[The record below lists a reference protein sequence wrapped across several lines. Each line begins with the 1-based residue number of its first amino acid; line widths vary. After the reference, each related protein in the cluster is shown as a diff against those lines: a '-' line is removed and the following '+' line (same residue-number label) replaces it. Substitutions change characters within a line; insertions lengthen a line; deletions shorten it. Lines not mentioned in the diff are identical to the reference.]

1 MVAAQD
7 SSAKTGAVPG
17 GPGVVESFYDFFAQI
32 YSSSFTANRPW
43 PTSFRGST
51 APTEAGTSRTDG
63 SFSGPENQLPHARN
77 QPENQSPQHR
87 SRFSMVPGTPQ
98 AAETRSHQPHP
109 LEYGWPGEEIRTPQ
123 KPSKANLPNPSAH
136 VTPRG
141 FPQQDLESTSGP
153 SRTHVLREQ
162 KQRELREQREEAA
175 RQQEVILRQQQQEL
189 REQRE
194 QYLRQRE
201 EELWGKEE
209 ACPEPRQ
216 GDATPT
222 PSRQAKALPQ
232 PPFQKRPEDR
242 QPAQPHRNSQSDTYV
257 ADPEDLID
265 QHVAYFLRKNPEVRG
280 NHSIRRRTVGSY
292 DMDGR
297 EVQIE
302 WQYATEP
309 GGKGFLVVVDGPLRQ
324 PFSDYMKNTE
334 ENATYDGQDLNTS
347 NLHMI
352 ARDRRISFNDTHKV
366 YNRLEAMK
374 VAKEQALVR
383 EKAAGYVKDGRDVPA
398 DELMTKYKKTIQ
410 VKLGLCRPKG
420 VRPSTEEAPPSPEVP
435 QTATPSKP
443 PPAPVNPAR
452 SADPGP
458 PGPSPAGRMP
468 SAQGAPPPLSPSP
481 QPAKRK
487 TLERPNLA
495 ATPQREPSQMPGT
508 GAGTPGLPLPP
519 PLPVPGRGA
528 FASPNPVLLGA
539 GTPTSATSNGIFKTQ
554 LPGAWQQHSTPRTPS
569 GAGPAALLPA
579 APPLPGAGS
588 AWPKQ
593 NGFTLPNYQ
602 RVR

>member
-1 MVAAQD
+1 
-7 SSAKTGAVPG
+7 
-17 GPGVVESFYDFFAQI
+17 
-32 YSSSFTANRPW
+32 
-43 PTSFRGST
+43 
-51 APTEAGTSRTDG
+51 
-63 SFSGPENQLPHARN
+63 
-77 QPENQSPQHR
+77 
-87 SRFSMVPGTPQ
+87 MVPGTPQ

-136 VTPRG
+136 VTPRR
-141 FPQQDLESTSGP
+141 FPEEDLESTSGP

-175 RQQEVILRQQQQEL
+175 KQQEAILRLQQQEL

-209 ACPEPRQ
+209 VRPEPRQ

-232 PPFQKRPEDR
+232 PPFQNRPQDR
-242 QPAQPHRNSQSDTYV
+242 QPAQPHRNSQS
-257 ADPEDLID
+257 DLID

-420 VRPSTEEAPPSPEVP
+420 VRPSAEEAPPSPEVP
-435 QTATPSKP
+435 
-443 PPAPVNPAR
+443 
-452 SADPGP
+452 
-458 PGPSPAGRMP
+458 
-468 SAQGAPPPLSPSP
+468 
-481 QPAKRK
+481 
-487 TLERPNLA
+487 
-495 ATPQREPSQMPGT
+495 
-508 GAGTPGLPLPP
+508 
-519 PLPVPGRGA
+519 
-528 FASPNPVLLGA
+528 
-539 GTPTSATSNGIFKTQ
+539 
-554 LPGAWQQHSTPRTPS
+554 
-569 GAGPAALLPA
+569 
-579 APPLPGAGS
+579 
-588 AWPKQ
+588 
-593 NGFTLPNYQ
+593 
-602 RVR
+602 